1 MCLLTFMHEGVTPN
15 IDDLTIGAEN
25 NPDGFG
31 FAIHD
36 RTSIVSFSS
45 LNYELVLEKFLQ
57 ARRTMSGPALFHSR
71 ITTHGGTS
79 VENCHPFTL
88 GGDPLTVMAHNGM
101 LPIDAANGRSDTR
114 ILAEDL
120 MPQWGGARILNLKS
134 KRKKLSKFA
143 DGSKLVFLSANPD
156 VQNDWYII
164 NERDG
169 HWSNGVWWSNSSYKW
184 KRSAYSYSGSGMY
197 TSGWGRVDHTPTPKD
212 DDTWAIQ
219 DLSYTDRDG
228 HEVWA
233 ELWTCMACGEQDYF
247 DEDTINCAD
256 YCHSCDSCWFCSEP
270 RLLCA
275 CVHDTKRQDWEV
287 DVDWNPLDEE
297 TTSEPT
303 GALIIP
309 NYDSTYD
316 YF

>member
-15 IDDLTIGAEN
+15 IDDLTCGAQN

-36 RTSIVSFSS
+36 RTSIISFSS
-45 LNYELVLEKFLQ
+45 LNYNQVLEKFLD
-57 ARRTMSGPALFHSR
+57 ARSKCSGPALFHSR

-88 GGDPLTVMAHNGM
+88 GNDPLTVMGHNGM
-101 LPIDAANGRSDTR
+101 LPIEAKNGRSDTR

-120 MPQWGGARILNLKS
+120 LPSWGGAPILNIKK

-169 HWSNGVWWSNSSYKW
+169 HWDNGVWWSNNSYKW
-184 KRSAYSYSGSGMY
+184 ARYTYSGSGMY
-197 TSGWGRVDHTPTPKD
+197 TSGWSKT
-212 DDTWAIQ
+212 
-219 DLSYTDRDG
+219 SYTPQQKVYDYGDSWIEDCSFVDADG
-228 HEVWA
+228 TDVWC
-233 ELWTCMACGEQDYF
+233 ELWTCQICKESTFVDNSNIDFTDTCTFCDHCFYCTEQRIVCRCLY
-247 DEDTINCAD
+247 EPQ
-256 YCHSCDSCWFCSEP
+256 YDSVSESFMDGDGLYVP
-270 RLLCA
+270 VMSGSL
-275 CVHDTKRQDWEV
+275 EI
-287 DVDWNPLDEE
+287 
-297 TTSEPT
+297 S
-303 GALIIP
+303 
-309 NYDSTYD
+309 NYDSTID